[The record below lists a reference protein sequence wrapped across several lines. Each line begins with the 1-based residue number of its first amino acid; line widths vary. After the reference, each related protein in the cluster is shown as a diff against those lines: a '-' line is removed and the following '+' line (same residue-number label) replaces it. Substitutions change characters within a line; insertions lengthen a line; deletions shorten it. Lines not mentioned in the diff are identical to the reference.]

1 MHSIDDQL
9 SHEEIDYL
17 FGKFD
22 ADGDNTLDFNEF
34 SNWLEMHHVRMS
46 LEEKD

>member
-1 MHSIDDQL
+1 MYSIDDDL

-22 ADGDNTLDFNEF
+22 ANGDNTVDLSEF
-34 SNWLEMHHVRMS
+34 SNWLETHNVRMS
-46 LEEKD
+46 LEE